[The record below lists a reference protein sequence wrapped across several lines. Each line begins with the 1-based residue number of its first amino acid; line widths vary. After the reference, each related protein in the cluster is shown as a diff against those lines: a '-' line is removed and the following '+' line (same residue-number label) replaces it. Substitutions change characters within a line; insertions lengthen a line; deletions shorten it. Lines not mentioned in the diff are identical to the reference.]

1 MTGKP
6 RLLIVDDDIAVA
18 EFVGEIAEELGFDAR
33 LVHDGLAFDAA
44 YTAHNPSGIVLD
56 LKLPGRDGVALLRF
70 LGDQHC
76 EAAIFVASGT
86 DPRTLAAA
94 RTVGSQHNLRI
105 AGALSKPLTI
115 ESLTEA
121 LAPLLA
127 AEASPQEPELRTALA
142 NGDIRA
148 YFQPK
153 VDLVDG
159 AGFRMSGVESLARW
173 RRPGGGFVMPD
184 QFIPAVRDA
193 GAMPNLTDRVV
204 DDSLKAARLWMD
216 QGIDITVSI
225 NLDGSM
231 LDDLTVPDRL
241 ARKADKA
248 GVPASRITL
257 EITESAAM
265 ADPAATMDILTR
277 LRVKEFNV
285 SMDDFG
291 TGYSSLVQLYR
302 LPFNELKIDKSFVM
316 DIGKN
321 READIIVEALA
332 MLGRKLGLK
341 VCAEGIESPA
351 MLDHVRKCGCEL
363 GQGYLFSKPVDEASI
378 PGLARLWMSDG
389 AIVDDATVV
398 PLKRAGPGAE
408 E

>member
-1 MTGKP
+1 MTAKP
-6 RLLIVDDDIAVA
+6 RLLIVDDEHEVA
-18 EFVGEIAEELGFDAR
+18 EFVGEIAEELGFDVR
-33 LVHDGLAFDAA
+33 MVYDGLAFESA
-44 YTAHNPSGIVLD
+44 YYEHNPSGIILD
-56 LKLPGRDGVALLRF
+56 LNLPGRDGVELLRF

-76 EAAIFVASGT
+76 PAAIFVASGT

-94 RTVGSQHNLRI
+94 RAVGTQHNLRI

-127 AEASPQEPELRTALA
+127 EKAGPQELDLRTALA
-142 NGDIRA
+142 NGEIRTH
-148 YFQPK
+148 FQPK
-153 VDLVDG
+153 VSLLNG
-159 AGFRMSGVESLARW
+159 ANFRMNGVESLVRW
-173 RRPGGGFVMPD
+173 QRPGGGLVMPD

-193 GAMPNLTDRVV
+193 GMMPALTDRVI
-204 DDSLKAARLWMD
+204 DDSLKAARRWMD

-231 LDDLTVPDRL
+231 LDDLTVPDLL
-241 ARKADKA
+241 ARKAEEA
-248 GVPASRITL
+248 GVPASRVTL

-302 LPFNELKIDKSFVM
+302 LPFNELKIDKSFVL

-321 READIIVEALA
+321 TEAEIIVETLV
-332 MLGRKLGLK
+332 MLGKKLGLK
-341 VCAEGIESPA
+341 VCAEGIESSV
-351 MLDHVRKCGCEL
+351 MLDHVRKCGCDL
-363 GQGYLFSKPVDEASI
+363 GQGYLFSKPVEEASI
-378 PGLARLWMSDG
+378 PGLARLWMSGGVIGKDG
-389 AIVDDATVV
+389 GAA
-398 PLKRAGPGAE
+398 LKQAAPGTEA
-408 E
+408 